1 MQTIKPSR
9 TVKCIIT
16 DCDGVLWSGILGE
29 GGIGVPNLALQGALL
44 EYKNRGV
51 MLAISSKNELR
62 DVMGVLRYKEMLLK
76 PEDFVAM
83 RVNWNDKSQS
93 IQEIAEEL
101 HIGLDSIAFVDD
113 SPQERAFVRD
123 SLPGVFVLELPE
135 NPKLH
140 ACALE
145 GLEIG
150 LDGLTDEDFYR
161 TVYVRADQERTRYT
175 QLQRLNQTVTVE
187 PLNSSNWSRAVQ
199 LCERA
204 NQFHLDLK
212 RWTME
217 EISGTSTLG
226 GGTVTKGAVDGSS
239 GRGFVYSVTDRFG
252 DAGRVGLAILDE
264 NRQSLLALVISCRVL
279 GRGVEDA
286 IIADIAHNR
295 CKFSVLSAIFKPGPR
310 NHLVFETFKRLGA
323 YHFPVPELGSNQEE
337 IELVIHKQK
346 LKTPDWITIT

>member
-62 DVMGVLRYKEMLLK
+62 DVLGVLKCKGMLLK

-175 QLQRLNQTVTVE
+175 QLQRLNQTVTME

-199 LCERA
+199 LCDRA
-204 NQFHLDLK
+204 NQFHLDLR

-217 EISGTSTLG
+217 EISR
-226 GGTVTKGAVDGSS
+226 VPS
-239 GRGFVYSVTDRFG
+239 GCGFIYSVTDRFG

-264 NRQSLLALVISCRVL
+264 SRRWLLALVISCRVL

-286 IIADIAHNR
+286 ILCDVAHHR
-295 CKFSVLSAIFKPGPR
+295 AAARAAVLSAIYKPGPR
-310 NHLVFETFKRLGA
+310 NHMAFDTFKRLGA
-323 YHFPVPELGSNQEE
+323 YHFPVIGDEV
-337 IELVIHKQK
+337 ELVLHKHK
-346 LKTPDWITIT
+346 LKTPDWVTLNSELKG